1 MAVLTPE
8 QIATFNREGY
18 LVFENFFTEE
28 ERQGCKEDIDLVE
41 KERKAGINPSSLVGY
56 PHLGP
61 LICNARI
68 MQIVEDLMGADFT
81 FNHLHA
87 TRQDAG
93 SHGVNWH
100 QDYEQIPQSDRDY
113 LMIHLFYYF
122 DGLNGEVGDLLVL
135 PRSQSQV
142 VSNSALWMLQT
153 IDLPGSLTINSLPP
167 GSMVLVNSAL
177 WHARRP
183 KPGGDNHP
191 RYFADAS
198 YCQGG
203 ILWPS
208 YGVSNWRE
216 ILAQGKAQGL
226 DGHGRYPA
234 LLDESR
240 FFDSQEAYKLLRKIP
255 GSLVVNLKEWK
266 E

>member
-1 MAVLTPE
+1 MPILTLE
-8 QIATFNREGY
+8 QKETFNKEGY
-18 LVFENFFTEE
+18 LVIERFFTEE
-28 ERQGCKEDIDLVE
+28 EREGCKADIDLVE
-41 KERKAGINPSSLVGY
+41 KQRKSGINPPSLVSY

-61 LICNARI
+61 LICNSRI
-68 MQIVEDLMGADFT
+68 MEIVEDLMGSEFM

-93 SHGVNWH
+93 ARGVNWH
-100 QDYEQIPQSDRDY
+100 QDYEQIPQSDRSHV
-113 LMIHLFYYF
+113 MTHFFYYF
-122 DGLNGEVGDLLVL
+122 DGLNGEVGDLLLL
-135 PRSQSQV
+135 PRSQNQV
-142 VSNSALWMLQT
+142 VSNSALWVLQT
-153 IDLPGSLTINSLPP
+153 IDLPGSITIDNLPP
-167 GSMVLVNSAL
+167 GSIAIVHSAL
-177 WHARRP
+177 WHARRA
-183 KPGGDNHP
+183 KPGGENNP

-216 ILAQGKAQGL
+216 ILSEAKERGL
-226 DGHGRYPA
+226 DGNGKYPV

-240 FFDSQEAYKLLRKIP
+240 FFDLQEAHKLLRKTP
-255 GSLVVNLKEWK
+255 GSLVVNLKDWK